1 MTEFKR
7 GDRVRLI
14 FTDDEWTNLKPG
26 ATGTV
31 QGISK
36 GPGGEDIISMLWDDG
51 SRLAIIPESGDQIE
65 KLS

>member
-1 MTEFKR
+1 MTEFQH

-14 FTDDEWTNLKPG
+14 FTDDVWTKLKPG
-26 ATGTV
+26 TLGTV

-36 GPGGEDIISMLWDDG
+36 GPGGEDIIGMLWDDG

-65 KLS
+65 KAE